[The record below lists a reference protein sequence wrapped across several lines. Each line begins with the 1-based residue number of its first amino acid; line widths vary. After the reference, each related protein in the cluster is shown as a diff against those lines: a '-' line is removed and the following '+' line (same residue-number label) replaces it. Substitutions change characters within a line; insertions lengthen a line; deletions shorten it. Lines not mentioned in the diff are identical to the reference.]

1 MPLERKCALIT
12 GGSRGIGRG
21 IALKLAER
29 GSKVAVHYYQ
39 NQSAAEATLG
49 KIRELGSDGFVVQA
63 DVCHPEE
70 IQRMFARVKSE
81 FGALDILVSN
91 ARTEAPTFYEPPM
104 QITLEKWDTA
114 VDSQAK
120 AFLVAVR
127 EAAPLMSEGGRI
139 IAISF
144 APGGRFGSWQPWV
157 AMGAAKAA
165 MEVLVRYF
173 AGSTTAC

>member
-29 GSKVAVHYYQ
+29 GSKGAVHYYQ

-63 DVCHPEE
+63 DVCHSEE

-91 ARTEAPTFYEPPM
+91 ALARSSRVGSSS
-104 QITLEKWDTA
+104 A
-114 VDSQAK
+114 VGVEGA
-120 AFLVAVR
+120 AVAVAVAAGFR
-127 EAAPLMSEGGRI
+127 DTSQEAVGTG
-139 IAISF
+139 
-144 APGGRFGSWQPWV
+144 
-157 AMGAAKAA
+157 
-165 MEVLVRYF
+165 LVEN
-173 AGSTTAC
+173 G